1 MHYDPR
7 AGRPP
12 LPFDPFKSCTIPRP
26 IGWISTVSTTGIA
39 NLAPFS
45 QWQNLTYDPPMVM
58 FASNQSPQGQRK
70 DTVVNAE
77 STGYFVWNMAT
88 WDLREA
94 VNISAADF
102 PPDVDEFDK
111 AGVTKAACIEAPGP
125 RVAESP
131 VHMEC
136 KYHSTTRLPGRGAM
150 GSVDIVFGEVVRIH
164 IRDDVVLPSGKLD
177 IPKIAPIARLGYYD
191 YCVVRETF
199 EMVIPAIDPRLLAGL
214 EGKAGA

>member
-1 MHYDPR
+1 MQYDPR
-7 AGRPP
+7 IERPP
-12 LPFDPFKSCTIPRP
+12 LRYDPFKSCTVPRP
-26 IGWISTVSTTGIA
+26 IGWISTVSTAGIA

-45 QWQNLTYDPPMVM
+45 QWQNLTFDPPMVM
-58 FASNQSPQGQRK
+58 FSSNQTHDGRRK

-77 STGYFVWNMAT
+77 QTGYFVWNMAT

-102 PPDVDEFDK
+102 PPDVDEFER
-111 AGVTKAACIEAPGP
+111 AGVTKAACLEAPGP

-150 GSVDIVFGEVVRIH
+150 GTVDIVFGEVVRIH
-164 IRDDVVLPSGKLD
+164 IRDDVVLPTGKLD
-177 IPKIAPIARLGYYD
+177 IAKIAPIARLGYYD

-199 EMVIPAIDPRLLAGL
+199 EMVIPAIDKKLLEGL
-214 EGKAGA
+214 EGRQQS